1 VNHSRTRHDSD
12 VPAIKI
18 GSIYCEKIMIG
29 YITVGTNDLPKAVA
43 FYDVLLAELGA
54 AHFRDLDGNKPDVL
68 FMHTAES

>member
-1 VNHSRTRHDSD
+1 MILMFQQSRLEAFIAKKR
-12 VPAIKI
+12 
-18 GSIYCEKIMIG
+18 MIG